1 MNLRKRWL
9 LSAAIGSVIAA
20 FASSTRAADW
30 PQFRGPDG
38 SGHGE
43 AKNLPTQWGPDKNVA
58 WRTEVP
64 GKGWSSPS
72 LSQGRIYLTSAVPVE
87 QGTANGDVD
96 LQLLCYDANSGQQ
109 IWAKT
114 VFRQEE
120 KTSPAIHR
128 KNSHASPTPL
138 VDGSR
143 IFVHFGHQGTAC
155 LSTDGQIVWQNQT
168 NIYSPVHGN
177 GGSPILVDGIL
188 IFSCDGGSDPFVVG
202 LDADT
207 GQARWKFE
215 RPTDSAKKFAFS
227 TPAVIAVAGKKQVVS
242 PGAGMVNA
250 LDPQTGKEIWRVT
263 YDGYS
268 VIPKP
273 VFGNGLVY
281 LSTGY
286 DSPTIIAIRPDGSG
300 DVTDTHV
307 AWTLDKGAP
316 HTPSPLLIGKELY
329 LVADGGTA
337 SCANA
342 LTGEKIWQERVPGDY
357 SASPIFADGK
367 IYIVNEEGTGTVLRP
382 GPTFE
387 KLAENGFP
395 EQTLASYAIGEGAIF
410 VRTEKSLYRV
420 MQVR

>member
-1 MNLRKRWL
+1 MPIRCCL
-9 LSAAIGSVIAA
+9 LTLLAALGSIWP
-20 FASSTRAADW
+20 ASADW
-30 PQFRGPDG
+30 PQFRGPAG
-38 SGHGE
+38 SGHAE
-43 AKNLPTQWGPDKNVA
+43 AKNLPQEWGPDKNVA

-72 LSQGRIYLTSAVPVE
+72 LSQGRIYLTSAVSVE
-87 QGTANGDVD
+87 QGSGSGDVD
-96 LQLLCYDANSGQQ
+96 LALLCYDAKSGKQ
-109 IWAKT
+109 ILAKT
-114 VFRQEE
+114 VFRQEG
-120 KTSPAIHR
+120 KSAPAIHR

-155 LSTDGQIVWQNQT
+155 LTTDGAIVWQNQT
-168 NIYSPVHGN
+168 IKYPPVHGN

-202 LDADT
+202 LDADS
-207 GQARWKFE
+207 GQVKWKFS

-227 TPAVIAVAGKKQVVS
+227 TLEAIVVAGKKQVIS

-250 LDPQTGKEIWRVT
+250 LEPQTGKEIWRVA

-286 DSPTIIAIRPDGSG
+286 DSPTIIAIRPDGRG

-307 AWTLDKGAP
+307 AWTLAKGAP

-329 LVADGGTA
+329 LVADRGTA
-337 SCANA
+337 SCVDA
-342 LTGEKIWQERVPGDY
+342 LTGETIWQERIAGDY
-357 SASPIFADGK
+357 SASPLYADGK
-367 IYIVNEEGTGTVLRP
+367 IFIVNEDGAGTVLRP
-382 GPTFE
+382 GQTFE

-395 EQTLASYAIGEGAIF
+395 EQTLASYAVGEGSIF
-410 VRTEKSLYRV
+410 VRTEKALYRV
-420 MQVR
+420 GPK